1 MDLRFYQEN
10 KDSEVIF
17 RFFVEISLFESSSLV
32 ICILIGFFQEWELRL
47 LFQKTL
53 HETVCRNG

>member
-32 ICILIGFFQEWELRL
+32 ICILIGFFQGRELRL